1 MTWLVLS
8 NNAPS
13 FDELKAM
20 YLKLGGK
27 KDTTKLSKC
36 HLAHMIDHLTIINE
50 NKADILKL
58 ADDILGTETAE
69 REYDE

>member
-1 MTWLVLS
+1 MTWLVLT

-27 KDTTKLSKC
+27 DNVAGLTKC
-36 HLAHMIDHLTIINE
+36 HLAHMIDLLTIIKE

-58 ADDILGTETAE
+58 ADDILGTETAD